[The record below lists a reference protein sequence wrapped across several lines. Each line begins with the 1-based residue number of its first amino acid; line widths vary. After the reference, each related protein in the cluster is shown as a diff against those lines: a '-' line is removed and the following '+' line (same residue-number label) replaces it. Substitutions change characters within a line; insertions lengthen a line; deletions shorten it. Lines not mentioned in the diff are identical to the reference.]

1 MKIMRYTKK
10 NQNDSLQ
17 EKMNNNNK
25 NKQKK
30 LPVR

>member
-1 MKIMRYTKK
+1 MRYTKK